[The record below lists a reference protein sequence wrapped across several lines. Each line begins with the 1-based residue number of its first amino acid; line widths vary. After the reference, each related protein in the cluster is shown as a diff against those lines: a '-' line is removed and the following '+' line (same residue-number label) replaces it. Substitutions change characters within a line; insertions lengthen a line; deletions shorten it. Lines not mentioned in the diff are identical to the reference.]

1 MVEEQKRPPWDEIK
15 ADYLSGEMT
24 VKELAQKYGA
34 SANQIY
40 KRASSDGWKKTLE
53 KIRQKTEEKYV
64 ARVARTRAREIDVI
78 ASATGKLGILLD
90 KTVDEL
96 SELPTEKRLRSLK
109 GIAATASAIETNLQT
124 TMKLLGIQTR
134 AQEEA
139 QRIARARLEL
149 DRRKQRFVE
158 GKEKDANAPK
168 EIKFV
173 VELSPGMSEEGD
185 IDG

>member
-1 MVEEQKRPPWDEIK
+1 MDEQKRTDWEAIK
-15 ADYLSGEMT
+15 ADYLKGELT
-24 VKELAQKYGA
+24 VKELAEKYGV
-34 SANQIY
+34 SPNQIY
-40 KRASSDGWKKTLE
+40 KKASSDGWKKTLE
-53 KIRQKTEEKYV
+53 KIRQKTEEKYI

-78 ASATGKLGILLD
+78 AGATEKMASLLA

-96 SELPTEKRLRSLK
+96 DAQPTDKRLRNLK
-109 GIAATASAIETNLQT
+109 GLAATASAIETNLQT
-124 TMKLLGIQTR
+124 TMKLLGIQTK

-139 QRIARARLEL
+139 QKIARARLEL
-149 DRRKQRFVE
+149 DRRKQRFLE

-168 EIKFV
+168 EVKFV